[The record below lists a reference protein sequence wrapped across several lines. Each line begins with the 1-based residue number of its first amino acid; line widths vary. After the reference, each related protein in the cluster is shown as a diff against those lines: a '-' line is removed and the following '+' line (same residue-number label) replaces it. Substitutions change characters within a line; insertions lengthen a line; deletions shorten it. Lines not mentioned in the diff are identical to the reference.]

1 MIKNVYGFMIPMTH
15 PCLIK
20 VNAAFGGAA
29 LTRSHLMK
37 EFTYSAGGV
46 FTFCNVGK
54 VKTRGATCEHK
65 SLCKHIIDKGYEIA
79 IDPASVST
87 WKREPVPV
95 ERKYLL
101 YKDQLP
107 ARPEQIIGK
116 L

>member
-1 MIKNVYGFMIPMTH
+1 MIKNVYGFIIPTTH

-20 VNAAFGGAA
+20 VNAAYGGAA
-29 LTRSHLMK
+29 MVRSHLLK
-37 EFTYSAGGV
+37 DFVYDAGGV
-46 FTFCNVGK
+46 FKFCNVGK

-65 SLCKHIIDKGYEIA
+65 SLCKHIVEQDYEIA
-79 IDPASVST
+79 IDPASVCT

-95 ERKYLL
+95 ERKYII

-107 ARPEQIIGK
+107 ARPEQIVGK